1 MDLFEHAA
9 QADLKQR
16 AAADR
21 QAAQRRYETLIADPA
36 ARARRRRLKV
46 DFARSLVQ
54 EARACNRRGW
64 RKSAAFWINQAG
76 AVRRKAAAA

>member
-21 QAAQRRYETLIADPA
+21 EIAKKRYQVLLADPA
-36 ARARRRRLKV
+36 ARAQRRQLKIA
-46 DFARSLVQ
+46 FAFSLIQ
-54 EARACNRRGW
+54 EARSCNRRGW
-64 RKSAAFWINQAG
+64 QKSAAFWINQAG
-76 AVRRKAAAA
+76 AVRREAVAA